1 MKLVRQPYP
10 NELAKRIHN
19 YYIAHENNP
28 EEVEWMRPKEFKG
41 LELPRP
47 VVLVN
52 GAFDILHSG
61 HMKIL
66 FRARERALTLVVAMD
81 SDARV
86 ARKGPG
92 RPIQSFIERATTMNY
107 MPVDYLVEIDSDRD
121 MVDLVGSLRPDLR
134 VQGYDYKGKDS
145 KFPEIPKCFVKNGS
159 MRTSKIIERCQ
170 RVI

>member
-1 MKLVRQPYP
+1 MKLVRPAYP

-41 LELPRP
+41 LDLPRP

-61 HMKIL
+61 HMKII
-66 FRARERALTLVVAMD
+66 FQARERGLTLVAAID
-81 SDARV
+81 SDRRV

-92 RPIQSFIERATTMNY
+92 RPVQTFVERATAMNY
-107 MPVDYLVEIDSDRD
+107 MPVDYVVEIDTDRD
-121 MVDLVGSLRPDLR
+121 MGDLMRSLKPDLR
-134 VQGYDYKGKDS
+134 VQGWDYRDKDT
-145 KFPEIPKCFVKNGS
+145 KFPEVPKCYVREGS
-159 MRTSKIIERCQ
+159 MRTSKIIERCKK
-170 RVI
+170 VG